1 MSTDTVRIQRS
12 GRARKRA
19 RFVTFLDPIL
29 YLPAVFYLLTGGYSA
44 NRPTFVGVA
53 LLLMLG
59 VSLIRSGL
67 SQNKSKSDGV
77 AFFGGLVALTAVF
90 ALVEQTGGLRND
102 LFPVLYAIIAV
113 VVSFNSRKVAL
124 GLVFV
129 AIVYETRLWLLVTG
143 TAEARSAES
152 LVVHLA
158 LFGLFAG
165 LHSVFRTVEKR
176 SSLQNSFSAPPS
188 QSHPLS
194 AEKTGPDGEMMLK
207 RVTELVCAACGAD
220 CVSYLKLDT
229 VKDLLQVS
237 ATTFADHLGV
247 QISPYL
253 GVFGGVLGS
262 GKALVVN
269 RVNQEFPGTL
279 AGPAG
284 RIPKHIMA
292 AIVGRAER
300 PIGVLTA
307 QRWTNPGFDDD
318 DLARLKASSKLIA
331 QVLVAR
337 HEVDRVTDAHQEL
350 EQFFEASRLLNSAL
364 TPEEVFQYAVQAVEK
379 IVRFQFC
386 AITWCGDDER
396 KHRVVHVCKMD
407 NPAAND
413 LVDTER
419 SLAAMVVKTGHYL
432 PLGND
437 FRPSGAP
444 ILVAGETTGKIESI
458 IVLPLRMHDRV
469 VGTLAIG
476 TRQEHAFS
484 DRRRGMLEV
493 ITNQVA
499 VSLSNARTYAR
510 VQELATIDGLTELYN
525 RRAFNQRLFEAAARQ
540 ARSTNPLALVLMDI
554 DHFKVINDTHGHPV
568 GDVVLKK
575 LGATIREMLRR
586 TDTAAR
592 YGGEEFALILEDTAT
607 HGALVLAERLRKET
621 ARLSFTGAEGQT
633 FQITISLGIAAI
645 PADADEVDLLVEIA
659 DNALYE
665 AKRSGRNQTKLASD
679 VRSTGTGI
687 PKWRS
692 PQHST
697 AFTH

>member
-12 GRARKRA
+12 GRARKRV

-29 YLPAVFYLLTGGYSA
+29 CLPAVFYLLTGGYTN
-44 NRPTFVGVA
+44 NRPTLIGVA
-53 LLLMLG
+53 FLLMLG

-77 AFFGGLVALTAVF
+77 ALSGGLVALTAVF
-90 ALVEQTGGLRND
+90 ALVEQAGGLRND

-124 GLVFV
+124 GLVFI
-129 AIVYETRLWLLVTG
+129 AIMYEAKLWLLVAG

-176 SSLQNSFSAPPS
+176 SSLQHASEAPTP
-188 QSHPLS
+188 QNDPLE
-194 AEKTGPDGEMMLK
+194 AEKTGPDGEMML
-207 RVTELVCAACGAD
+207 RHVTELVCSACGAD
-220 CVSYLKLDT
+220 CVSFLKLDT
-229 VKDLLQVS
+229 AKDLLQVS
-237 ATTFADHLGV
+237 ASTFADHLGV
-247 QISPYL
+247 QISPHL

-262 GKALVVN
+262 GKALIVN

-279 AGPAG
+279 TGPAG
-284 RIPKHIMA
+284 RMPKHIMA

-300 PIGVLTA
+300 PVGILTA

-318 DLARLKASSKLIA
+318 DLSRLRASSKLIA

-364 TPEEVFQYAVQAVEK
+364 TPEEVFQYAMQAVEK
-379 IVRFQFC
+379 IVRFQFS
-386 AITWCGDDER
+386 AITWCDEDGQH
-396 KHRVVHVCKMD
+396 KVVHVSKMD
-407 NPAAND
+407 KPCAND
-413 LVDTER
+413 PVDMER

-444 ILVAGETTGKIESI
+444 ILAAGETTGKIESI

-476 TRQEHAFS
+476 TRQVGAFS

-493 ITNQVA
+493 ISNQVA

-525 RRAFNQRLFEAAARQ
+525 RRAFNQRLTEAGARQ
-540 ARSTNPLALVLMDI
+540 TRSDNPLALVLMDI

-568 GDVVLKK
+568 GDVVLSK
-575 LGATIREMLRR
+575 LGATIRDMLRR

-592 YGGEEFALILEDTAT
+592 YGGEEFALILEDTNT

-621 ARLSFTGAEGQT
+621 ESLSFSGAEGQT

-645 PADADEVDLLVEIA
+645 PTDADDVGLLVEMA

-679 VRSTGTGI
+679 VRSTAAGI

-692 PQHST
+692 SQQST